1 MYKYPHRKNFSSTNF
16 NFGSGRHICRLESV
30 LPLTFD
36 SSKVAVYGL
45 STEGYKIASHISN
58 KGIPV
63 SIIDDSS
70 GMAITLKPDIAK
82 TYSSVT
88 SFIQDETL
96 LDFEPFDVAINNA
109 SYIFFSPRIRKSGPD
124 ARNHI
129 VSKFQDVIKHV
140 SKDSSIIYTVPA
152 GFGVNNENIT
162 LIEHR
167 TGLNVGK
174 NIFYH
179 YMPVSSISSSLF
191 DAIIG
196 TRTELNSSLANML
209 DGLYSDQTIKVV
221 DIEAA
226 EYIYCIRI
234 LRHYGSMSPIFEIC
248 KFADNNFQ
256 HQDTETESFDE
267 MYLDDLIA
275 GLFDL
280 NTILSSLTGI
290 SPLTLLLKGNI
301 ATVENYIKH
310 LTEQIKIILKKYE
323 LKASKTKAIISW
335 TFDPNEMRGDRLEI
349 ISRLESRLK
358 DYVGDVERQDS
369 MFDFYSSEK
378 KLIVIS
384 CSKADFQRL
393 VKNNPNSEIII
404 LKATPL
410 LGQSSVKV

>member
-1 MYKYPHRKNFSSTNF
+1 M
-16 NFGSGRHICRLESV
+16 GSI
-30 LPLTFD
+30 LPLTVE

-45 STEGYKIASHISN
+45 STEGYRIASHISN

-109 SYIFFSPRIRKSGPD
+109 SFIFFSPRIRKSWPD

-152 GFGVNNENIT
+152 GFGVNNENIA

-167 TGLNVGK
+167 TGLSVGK

-179 YMPVSSISSSLF
+179 YMPISSISSNLF

-196 TRTELNSSLANML
+196 TKTELNSNFASML
-209 DGLYSDQTIKVV
+209 SGLYSDKTMKVV
-221 DIEAA
+221 DIESA

-234 LRHYGSMSPIFEIC
+234 LRHYGLMSPIFEIC

-256 HQDTETESFDE
+256 HQNTETESFDE
-267 MYLDDLIA
+267 MYLDDLVG

-358 DYVGDVERQDS
+358 DYVGEVERQDS

-378 KLIVIS
+378 KLIIVS
-384 CSKADFQRL
+384 CSKTDFQRL
-393 VKNNPNSEIII
+393 TENNPNSEIII

-410 LGQSSVKV
+410 LGQSNIQA

>member
-1 MYKYPHRKNFSSTNF
+1 
-16 NFGSGRHICRLESV
+16 

-109 SYIFFSPRIRKSGPD
+109 SYIFFSPRIRKSWPD

-221 DIEAA
+221 DMEAA

-369 MFDFYSSEK
+369 MFDFYSSER

-410 LGQSSVKV
+410 LGQSSIKV

>member
-1 MYKYPHRKNFSSTNF
+1 M
-16 NFGSGRHICRLESV
+16 
-30 LPLTFD
+30 
-36 SSKVAVYGL
+36 KVAVYGL
-45 STEGYKIASHISN
+45 STEGYKIASHIST

-109 SYIFFSPRIRKSGPD
+109 SFIFFTPRIRKSWPD
-124 ARNHI
+124 AKNHI
-129 VSKFQDVIKHV
+129 GSKFQDVIKHV
-140 SKDSSIIYTVPA
+140 NKDSSIIYSVPA

-162 LIEHR
+162 LIERR
-167 TGLNVGK
+167 TGLSVGK

-179 YMPVSSISSSLF
+179 YMPISSISSTLF
-191 DAIIG
+191 EPILG
-196 TRTELNSSLANML
+196 TKSHLNSNLTSLLN
-209 DGLYSDQTIKVV
+209 GLYPNNTMKIV
-221 DIEAA
+221 DIESA

-234 LRHYGSMSPIFEIC
+234 LRHYGLMSPIFEIC
-248 KFADNNFQ
+248 KFADHTFQ
-256 HQDTETESFDE
+256 SQIMESESLDE
-267 MYLDDLIA
+267 IYLDDLVV

-280 NTILSSLTGI
+280 NTILYSLAGI
-290 SPLTLLLKGNI
+290 SPLTLLVKGNI

-310 LTEQIKIILKKYE
+310 LTEQIKIILKRFE

-358 DYVGDVERQDS
+358 DYVGDVERHDS
-369 MFDFYSSEK
+369 IFDFYSSEK
-378 KLIVIS
+378 KLIVLS
-384 CSKADFQRL
+384 CSKTDFEKL
-393 VKNNPNSEIII
+393 NKNNPNSEIII
-404 LKATPL
+404 VKATPL
-410 LGQSSVKV
+410 IVQPSIRG

>member
-1 MYKYPHRKNFSSTNF
+1 
-16 NFGSGRHICRLESV
+16 
-30 LPLTFD
+30 LPLTVE

-45 STEGYKIASHISN
+45 STEGYRIASHISN

-109 SYIFFSPRIRKSGPD
+109 SFIFFSPRIRKSWPD

-167 TGLNVGK
+167 TGLSVGK

-179 YMPVSSISSSLF
+179 YMPISSISSNLF

-196 TRTELNSSLANML
+196 SKTELNSNFASML
-209 DGLYSDQTIKVV
+209 SGLYSDKTMKVV
-221 DIEAA
+221 DIESA

-234 LRHYGSMSPIFEIC
+234 LRHYALMSPIFEIC

-256 HQDTETESFDE
+256 HQNTETESFDE
-267 MYLDDLIA
+267 MYLDDLVG

-378 KLIVIS
+378 KLIIVS
-384 CSKADFQRL
+384 CSKTDFQRL
-393 VKNNPNSEIII
+393 TENNPNSEIII

-410 LGQSSVKV
+410 LGQSNIQA

>member
-1 MYKYPHRKNFSSTNF
+1 
-16 NFGSGRHICRLESV
+16 
-30 LPLTFD
+30 LPLTVE

-45 STEGYKIASHISN
+45 STEGYRIASHISN

-109 SYIFFSPRIRKSGPD
+109 SFIFFSPRIRKSWPD
-124 ARNHI
+124 SRNHI

-167 TGLNVGK
+167 TGLSVGK

-179 YMPVSSISSSLF
+179 YMPISSISSNLF

-196 TRTELNSSLANML
+196 SKTELNSNFASML
-209 DGLYSDQTIKVV
+209 SGLYSDKTMKVV
-221 DIEAA
+221 DIESA

-234 LRHYGSMSPIFEIC
+234 LRHYGLMSPIFEIC

-256 HQDTETESFDE
+256 HQNTETESFDE
-267 MYLDDLIA
+267 MYLDDLVG

-378 KLIVIS
+378 KLIIVS
-384 CSKADFQRL
+384 CSKTDFQRL
-393 VKNNPNSEIII
+393 TENNHNSEIII
-404 LKATPL
+404 IKATPL
-410 LGQSSVKV
+410 LGQSNIQA

>member
-1 MYKYPHRKNFSSTNF
+1 M
-16 NFGSGRHICRLESV
+16 GSI
-30 LPLTFD
+30 LPLTVE

-45 STEGYKIASHISN
+45 STEGYRIASHISN

-109 SYIFFSPRIRKSGPD
+109 SFIFFSPRIRKSWPD

-167 TGLNVGK
+167 TGLSVGK

-179 YMPVSSISSSLF
+179 YMPISSISSILF

-196 TRTELNSSLANML
+196 TRTELNSNFASML
-209 DGLYSDQTIKVV
+209 SGLYSDKTMKVV
-221 DIEAA
+221 DIESA

-234 LRHYGSMSPIFEIC
+234 LRHYGLMSPIFEIC

-256 HQDTETESFDE
+256 HQNTETESFDE
-267 MYLDDLIA
+267 MYLDDLVG

-280 NTILSSLTGI
+280 NTILASLTGI

-310 LTEQIKIILKKYE
+310 LTEHIKIILKKYE

-378 KLIVIS
+378 KLIVVS
-384 CSKADFQRL
+384 CSKPDFQRL
-393 VKNNPNSEIII
+393 TKNNPNSEIII

-410 LGQSSVKV
+410 LGQSNIQA

>member
-1 MYKYPHRKNFSSTNF
+1 MSASS
-16 NFGSGRHICRLESV
+16 L
-30 LPLTFD
+30 
-36 SSKVAVYGL
+36 KVAVYGL
-45 STEGYKIASHISN
+45 STEGYRIASHISN

-70 GMAITLKPDIAK
+70 GMAITLKQDIAK

-96 LDFEPFDVAINNA
+96 LDFEPFDVAVNNA
-109 SYIFFSPRIRKSGPD
+109 SFIFFTPRIRKSWPD
-124 ARNHI
+124 AKNHI
-129 VSKFQDVIKHV
+129 GSKFQDVIKHV
-140 SKDSSIIYTVPA
+140 NKDSSIINTVPT
-152 GFGVNNENIT
+152 GFGANNEYIT

-179 YMPVSSISSSLF
+179 YMPISSISSTVF

-196 TRTELNSSLANML
+196 TRSEVNPNLESML
-209 DGLYSDQTIKVV
+209 SQLYPYNTLKVV
-221 DIEAA
+221 DIESA
-226 EYIYCIRI
+226 EYFYCIGI
-234 LRHYGSMSPIFEIC
+234 LRHYGLMSPIFEIC
-248 KFADNNFQ
+248 KFADSSFQ
-256 HQDTETESFDE
+256 SQMIESQSFDDL
-267 MYLDDLIA
+267 YLDDLVS

-280 NTILSSLTGI
+280 NTILSSLAGI

-301 ATVENYIKH
+301 ATVENYIKY

-378 KLIVIS
+378 KLIVVS
-384 CSKADFQRL
+384 CSKPDFERIT
-393 VKNNPNSEIII
+393 KNNPNSEIII
-404 LKATPL
+404 VKATPL
-410 LGQSSVKV
+410 LGQSRLQS

>member
-1 MYKYPHRKNFSSTNF
+1 
-16 NFGSGRHICRLESV
+16 
-30 LPLTFD
+30 LPLTVE

-45 STEGYKIASHISN
+45 STEGYRIASHIST

-109 SYIFFSPRIRKSGPD
+109 SFIFFSPRIRKSWPD

-167 TGLNVGK
+167 TGLSVGK

-179 YMPVSSISSSLF
+179 YMPISSISSNLF

-196 TRTELNSSLANML
+196 TRTELNSNFASML
-209 DGLYSDQTIKVV
+209 SGLYSDKTMKMV
-221 DIEAA
+221 DIESA

-234 LRHYGSMSPIFEIC
+234 LRHYGLMSPIFEIC

-256 HQDTETESFDE
+256 HQNTETESFDE
-267 MYLDDLIA
+267 MYLDDLVG

-335 TFDPNEMRGDRLEI
+335 TCDPNEMRGDRLEI

-369 MFDFYSSEK
+369 MFDFYSSER

-410 LGQSSVKV
+410 LGQSSIKV

>member
-1 MYKYPHRKNFSSTNF
+1 M
-16 NFGSGRHICRLESV
+16 GSI
-30 LPLTFD
+30 LPLTVE

-45 STEGYKIASHISN
+45 STEGYRIASHISN

-109 SYIFFSPRIRKSGPD
+109 SFIFFSPRIRKSWPD

-167 TGLNVGK
+167 TGLSVGK

-179 YMPVSSISSSLF
+179 YMPISSISSNSF

-196 TRTELNSSLANML
+196 TRTELNSKFASML
-209 DGLYSDQTIKVV
+209 SGLYSDKTMEVV
-221 DIEAA
+221 DIESA
-226 EYIYCIRI
+226 EYIYGIRI
-234 LRHYGSMSPIFEIC
+234 LRHYGLMSPIFEIC

-256 HQDTETESFDE
+256 HQNTKTESFDE
-267 MYLDDLIA
+267 LYLDDLVG

-310 LTEQIKIILKKYE
+310 LTEQIKVILKKYE

-349 ISRLESRLK
+349 ISRVESRLK

-384 CSKADFQRL
+384 CSKTDFQRL
-393 VKNNPNSEIII
+393 TENNPNSEIII

-410 LGQSSVKV
+410 LGQSNIQA

>member
-1 MYKYPHRKNFSSTNF
+1 
-16 NFGSGRHICRLESV
+16 
-30 LPLTFD
+30 LPLTVE

-45 STEGYKIASHISN
+45 STEGYRIASHISN

-109 SYIFFSPRIRKSGPD
+109 SFIFFSPRIRKSWPD

-167 TGLNVGK
+167 TGLSVGK

-179 YMPVSSISSSLF
+179 YMPISSISSNLF
-191 DAIIG
+191 DALIG
-196 TRTELNSSLANML
+196 TKTELNSNFASML
-209 DGLYSDQTIKVV
+209 SGLYSDKTMKVV
-221 DIEAA
+221 DIETA

-234 LRHYGSMSPIFEIC
+234 LRHYGLMSPIFEIC

-256 HQDTETESFDE
+256 HQNTETESFDE
-267 MYLDDLIA
+267 MYLDDLVG

-378 KLIVIS
+378 KLIVVS
-384 CSKADFQRL
+384 CSKTDFQRL
-393 VKNNPNSEIII
+393 TENNPNSEIII

-410 LGQSSVKV
+410 LGQSNIQA

>member
-1 MYKYPHRKNFSSTNF
+1 M
-16 NFGSGRHICRLESV
+16 GSI
-30 LPLTFD
+30 LPLTVE

-45 STEGYKIASHISN
+45 STEGYRIASHISN

-70 GMAITLKPDIAK
+70 GMAITLKPDMAK

-109 SYIFFSPRIRKSGPD
+109 SFIFFSPRIRKSWPD

-167 TGLNVGK
+167 TGLSVGK

-179 YMPVSSISSSLF
+179 YMPISSISSNLF

-196 TRTELNSSLANML
+196 SKTELNSNFASML
-209 DGLYSDQTIKVV
+209 SGLYSDKTMKIV
-221 DIEAA
+221 DIESA

-234 LRHYGSMSPIFEIC
+234 LRHYGLMSPIFEIC

-256 HQDTETESFDE
+256 HQNTETESFDE
-267 MYLDDLIA
+267 MYLDDLVG

-378 KLIVIS
+378 KLIIVS
-384 CSKADFQRL
+384 CSKTDFQRL
-393 VKNNPNSEIII
+393 TENNPNSEIII

-410 LGQSSVKV
+410 LGQSNIQA

>member
-1 MYKYPHRKNFSSTNF
+1 M
-16 NFGSGRHICRLESV
+16 GSI
-30 LPLTFD
+30 LPLTVE

-45 STEGYKIASHISN
+45 STEGYRIASHISN
-58 KGIPV
+58 QGIPV

-109 SYIFFSPRIRKSGPD
+109 SFIFFSPRIRKSWPD

-167 TGLNVGK
+167 TGLSVGK

-179 YMPVSSISSSLF
+179 YMPISSISSNLF

-196 TRTELNSSLANML
+196 TKTELNSNFASML
-209 DGLYSDQTIKVV
+209 SGLYSDKSMKVV

-234 LRHYGSMSPIFEIC
+234 LRHYGLMSPIFEIC

-256 HQDTETESFDE
+256 HQNTETESFDE
-267 MYLDDLIA
+267 MYLDDLVG

-335 TFDPNEMRGDRLEI
+335 TCDPNEMRGDRLEI

-378 KLIVIS
+378 KLIIVS
-384 CSKADFQRL
+384 CSKTDFQRL
-393 VKNNPNSEIII
+393 TENNPNSDIII

-410 LGQSSVKV
+410 LGQSNIQA

>member
-1 MYKYPHRKNFSSTNF
+1 M
-16 NFGSGRHICRLESV
+16 GSI
-30 LPLTFD
+30 LPLTVE

-45 STEGYKIASHISN
+45 STEGYRIASHISN

-109 SYIFFSPRIRKSGPD
+109 SFIFFSPRIRKSWPD

-129 VSKFQDVIKHV
+129 LSKFQDVIKHV

-167 TGLNVGK
+167 TGLSVGK

-179 YMPVSSISSSLF
+179 YMPISSISSNLF

-196 TRTELNSSLANML
+196 TKTELNSNFASML
-209 DGLYSDQTIKVV
+209 SGLYSDKTMKVV
-221 DIEAA
+221 DIESA

-234 LRHYGSMSPIFEIC
+234 LRHYGLMSPIFEIC

-256 HQDTETESFDE
+256 HQNTETESFDE
-267 MYLDDLIA
+267 MYLDDLVG

-378 KLIVIS
+378 KLIIVS
-384 CSKADFQRL
+384 CSKTDFQRL
-393 VKNNPNSEIII
+393 TENNPNSEIII

-410 LGQSSVKV
+410 LGQSNIQA

>member
-1 MYKYPHRKNFSSTNF
+1 M
-16 NFGSGRHICRLESV
+16 
-30 LPLTFD
+30 
-36 SSKVAVYGL
+36 KVAVYGL

-109 SYIFFSPRIRKSGPD
+109 SYIFFTPRIRKSWPD
-124 ARNHI
+124 AKNHI
-129 VSKFQDVIKHV
+129 GSKFQDVIKHV
-140 SKDSSIIYTVPA
+140 NKDSSIIYTVPA

-167 TGLNVGK
+167 TGLSVGK

-179 YMPVSSISSSLF
+179 YMPISSIPSALF

-196 TRTELNSSLANML
+196 TKSELHSNLTSLLSGLDSSN
-209 DGLYSDQTIKVV
+209 TIKVV
-221 DIEAA
+221 DIESA
-226 EYIYCIRI
+226 EYLYSIRI
-234 LRHYGSMSPIFEIC
+234 LRHYGLMSPIFEIC
-248 KFADNNFQ
+248 KFADNTYQSQIMEN
-256 HQDTETESFDE
+256 ESYDE
-267 MYLDDLIA
+267 IYIDDLVG

-290 SPLTLLLKGNI
+290 SPLTLLVKGNI
-301 ATVENYIKH
+301 ATVENYLKH

-335 TFDPNEMRGDRLEI
+335 TFDPNEMRGDRLDI

-358 DYVGDVERQDS
+358 DYVGDVERHDS
-369 MFDFYSSEK
+369 LFDFYSSEK
-378 KLIVIS
+378 KIIVVS
-384 CSKADFQRL
+384 CSKDDFDRL
-393 VKNNPNSEIII
+393 NKNNPNSEIII
-404 LKATPL
+404 IKATPI
-410 LGQSSVKV
+410 LGQSNIQA

>member
-1 MYKYPHRKNFSSTNF
+1 
-16 NFGSGRHICRLESV
+16 
-30 LPLTFD
+30 LPLTVE

-45 STEGYKIASHISN
+45 STEGYRIASHIST

-109 SYIFFSPRIRKSGPD
+109 SFIFFSPRIRKSWPD

-167 TGLNVGK
+167 TGLSVGK

-179 YMPVSSISSSLF
+179 YMPISSISSNLF

-196 TRTELNSSLANML
+196 TRTELNSNFASML
-209 DGLYSDQTIKVV
+209 SGLYSDKTMKIV
-221 DIEAA
+221 DIESA

-234 LRHYGSMSPIFEIC
+234 LRHYGLMSPIFEIC

-256 HQDTETESFDE
+256 HQNTETESFDE
-267 MYLDDLIA
+267 MYLDDLVG

-349 ISRLESRLK
+349 VSRLESRLK

-378 KLIVIS
+378 KLIVVS
-384 CSKADFQRL
+384 CSKTDFQKL
-393 VKNNPNSEIII
+393 TKNNPNSEIII

-410 LGQSSVKV
+410 LGQSNLQA

>member
-1 MYKYPHRKNFSSTNF
+1 ME
-16 NFGSGRHICRLESV
+16 LV
-30 LPLTFD
+30 LPL
-36 SSKVAVYGL
+36 SAESLKVAVYGL
-45 STEGYKIASHISN
+45 STEGYKIASHIST

-109 SYIFFSPRIRKSGPD
+109 SFIFFTPRIRKSWPD
-124 ARNHI
+124 AKNHI
-129 VSKFQDVIKHV
+129 GSKFQDVIKHV
-140 SKDSSIIYTVPA
+140 NKDSSIIYSVPA

-162 LIEHR
+162 LIERR
-167 TGLNVGK
+167 TGLSVGK

-179 YMPVSSISSSLF
+179 YMPISSISSTLF
-191 DAIIG
+191 EPILG
-196 TRTELNSSLANML
+196 TKSHLNSNLTSLLN
-209 DGLYSDQTIKVV
+209 GLYPNNTMKIV
-221 DIEAA
+221 DIESA

-234 LRHYGSMSPIFEIC
+234 LRHYGLMSPIFEIC
-248 KFADNNFQ
+248 KFADHTFQ
-256 HQDTETESFDE
+256 SQIMESESLDE
-267 MYLDDLIA
+267 IYLDDLVV

-280 NTILSSLTGI
+280 NTILYSLAGI
-290 SPLTLLLKGNI
+290 SPLTLLVKGNI

-310 LTEQIKIILKKYE
+310 LTEQIKIILKRFE

-358 DYVGDVERQDS
+358 DYVGDVERSDS
-369 MFDFYSSEK
+369 IFDFYSSEK
-378 KLIVIS
+378 KLIVLS
-384 CSKADFQRL
+384 CSKTDFEKL
-393 VKNNPNSEIII
+393 NKNNPNSEIII
-404 LKATPL
+404 VKATPL
-410 LGQSSVKV
+410 IVQPSIRG

>member
-1 MYKYPHRKNFSSTNF
+1 M
-16 NFGSGRHICRLESV
+16 SV
-30 LPLTFD
+30 DPV
-36 SSKVAVYGL
+36 KVAVYGL

-109 SYIFFSPRIRKSGPD
+109 SYIFFTPRIRKSWPD
-124 ARNHI
+124 AKNHI
-129 VSKFQDVIKHV
+129 GSKFQDVIKHV
-140 SKDSSIIYTVPA
+140 NKDSSIIYTVPA

-167 TGLNVGK
+167 TGLSVGK

-179 YMPVSSISSSLF
+179 YMPISSIPSALF

-196 TRTELNSSLANML
+196 TKSELDSNLTSLLSGLDSSNR
-209 DGLYSDQTIKVV
+209 IKVV
-221 DIEAA
+221 DIESA
-226 EYIYCIRI
+226 EYLYSIRI
-234 LRHYGSMSPIFEIC
+234 LRHYGLMSPIFEIC
-248 KFADNNFQ
+248 KFADNTYQSQIMEN
-256 HQDTETESFDE
+256 ESYDE
-267 MYLDDLIA
+267 MYIDDLVG

-290 SPLTLLLKGNI
+290 SPLTLLVKGNI
-301 ATVENYIKH
+301 ATVENYLKH

-335 TFDPNEMRGDRLEI
+335 TFDPNEMRGDRLDI

-358 DYVGDVERQDS
+358 DYVGDVERHDS
-369 MFDFYSSEK
+369 LFDFYSSEK
-378 KLIVIS
+378 KIIVVS
-384 CSKADFQRL
+384 CSKYDFERL
-393 VKNNPNSEIII
+393 NKNNPNSEIII
-404 LKATPL
+404 IKATPI
-410 LGQSSVKV
+410 LGQSNIQA

>member
-1 MYKYPHRKNFSSTNF
+1 
-16 NFGSGRHICRLESV
+16 
-30 LPLTFD
+30 LPLTVE

-45 STEGYKIASHISN
+45 STEGYRIASHISN

-70 GMAITLKPDIAK
+70 GMAITLKPDIFK

-109 SYIFFSPRIRKSGPD
+109 SFIFFSPRIRKSWPD

-167 TGLNVGK
+167 TGLSVGK

-179 YMPVSSISSSLF
+179 YMPISSISSNLF

-196 TRTELNSSLANML
+196 TRTELNSNFASML
-209 DGLYSDQTIKVV
+209 SGLYSDKTMKIV
-221 DIEAA
+221 DIESA

-234 LRHYGSMSPIFEIC
+234 LRHYGLMSPIFEIC

-256 HQDTETESFDE
+256 HQNTETESFDE
-267 MYLDDLIA
+267 MYLDDLVG

-349 ISRLESRLK
+349 VSRLESRLK
-358 DYVGDVERQDS
+358 DYVGDVERQES

-378 KLIVIS
+378 KLIVVS
-384 CSKADFQRL
+384 CSKTDFQKL
-393 VKNNPNSEIII
+393 TKNNPNSEIII
-404 LKATPL
+404 LRATPL
-410 LGQSSVKV
+410 LGQSNLQA

>member
-1 MYKYPHRKNFSSTNF
+1 M
-16 NFGSGRHICRLESV
+16 GSI
-30 LPLTFD
+30 LPLTVE

-45 STEGYKIASHISN
+45 STEGYRIASHISN

-109 SYIFFSPRIRKSGPD
+109 SFIFFSPRIRKSWPD

-167 TGLNVGK
+167 TGLSVGK

-179 YMPVSSISSSLF
+179 YMPISSISSNLF

-196 TRTELNSSLANML
+196 SKTELNSNFASML
-209 DGLYSDQTIKVV
+209 SGLYYDKTMKVV
-221 DIEAA
+221 DIESA

-234 LRHYGSMSPIFEIC
+234 LRHYGLMSPIFEIC

-256 HQDTETESFDE
+256 HQNTETESFDE
-267 MYLDDLIA
+267 MYLDDLVG

-378 KLIVIS
+378 KLIIVS
-384 CSKADFQRL
+384 CSKTDFQRL
-393 VKNNPNSEIII
+393 TENNPNSEIII

-410 LGQSSVKV
+410 LGQSNIQA

>member
-1 MYKYPHRKNFSSTNF
+1 M
-16 NFGSGRHICRLESV
+16 GSI
-30 LPLTFD
+30 LPLTVE

-45 STEGYKIASHISN
+45 STEGYRIASHISN

-109 SYIFFSPRIRKSGPD
+109 SFIFFSPRIRKSWPD

-167 TGLNVGK
+167 TGLSVGK

-179 YMPVSSISSSLF
+179 YMPISSISSNLF

-196 TRTELNSSLANML
+196 TRTELNSNFASML
-209 DGLYSDQTIKVV
+209 SGLYSDKTMKMV
-221 DIEAA
+221 DIESA

-234 LRHYGSMSPIFEIC
+234 LRHYGLMSPIFEIC

-256 HQDTETESFDE
+256 HQNTETESFDE
-267 MYLDDLIA
+267 MYLDDLVG

-335 TFDPNEMRGDRLEI
+335 TCDPNEMRGDRLEI

-378 KLIVIS
+378 KLIVVS
-384 CSKADFQRL
+384 CSKTDFQKL
-393 VKNNPNSEIII
+393 TKNNPNSEIII

-410 LGQSSVKV
+410 LGQSNLQA

>member
-1 MYKYPHRKNFSSTNF
+1 M
-16 NFGSGRHICRLESV
+16 GSI
-30 LPLTFD
+30 LPLTVE

-45 STEGYKIASHISN
+45 STEGYRIASHISN

-70 GMAITLKPDIAK
+70 GMAITLKPDIFK

-109 SYIFFSPRIRKSGPD
+109 SFIFFSPRIRKSWPD

-167 TGLNVGK
+167 TGLSVDK

-179 YMPVSSISSSLF
+179 YMPISSISSNLF

-196 TRTELNSSLANML
+196 TRTELNSNFASML
-209 DGLYSDQTIKVV
+209 SGLYSDKTMEIV
-221 DIEAA
+221 DIESA

-234 LRHYGSMSPIFEIC
+234 LRHYGLMSPIFEIC

-256 HQDTETESFDE
+256 HQNTETESFDE
-267 MYLDDLIA
+267 MYLDDLVG

-349 ISRLESRLK
+349 VSRLESRLK

-378 KLIVIS
+378 KLIVVS
-384 CSKADFQRL
+384 CSKTDFQKL
-393 VKNNPNSEIII
+393 TKNNPNSEIII

-410 LGQSSVKV
+410 LGQSNLQA

>member
-1 MYKYPHRKNFSSTNF
+1 LSAKS
-16 NFGSGRHICRLESV
+16 L
-30 LPLTFD
+30 
-36 SSKVAVYGL
+36 KVAVYGL
-45 STEGYKIASHISN
+45 STEGYKIASHIST

-109 SYIFFSPRIRKSGPD
+109 SFIFFTPRIRKSWPD
-124 ARNHI
+124 AKNHI
-129 VSKFQDVIKHV
+129 GSKFQDVIKHV
-140 SKDSSIIYTVPA
+140 NKDSSIIYSVPA

-162 LIEHR
+162 LIERR
-167 TGLNVGK
+167 TGLSVGK

-179 YMPVSSISSSLF
+179 YMPISSISSTLF
-191 DAIIG
+191 EAIIG
-196 TRTELNSSLANML
+196 TKSRVNSNLTSLLN
-209 DGLYSDQTIKVV
+209 GLYPNNTMKIV
-221 DIEAA
+221 DIESA

-234 LRHYGSMSPIFEIC
+234 LRHYGLMSPIFEIC
-248 KFADNNFQ
+248 KFADHTFQ
-256 HQDTETESFDE
+256 SQIMESESLDE
-267 MYLDDLIA
+267 IYLDDLVV

-280 NTILSSLTGI
+280 NTILSSLAGI
-290 SPLTLLLKGNI
+290 SPLTLLVKGNI

-310 LTEQIKIILKKYE
+310 LTEQIKIILKRFE

-358 DYVGDVERQDS
+358 DYVGDVERHDS
-369 MFDFYSSEK
+369 IFDFYSSEK
-378 KLIVIS
+378 KLIVLS
-384 CSKADFQRL
+384 CSKTDFEKL
-393 VKNNPNSEIII
+393 NKNNPNSEIII
-404 LKATPL
+404 VKATPL
-410 LGQSSVKV
+410 LVQPSIRG